1 MPSIVIGNPVASG
14 AQPLIVGNPFSGDS
28 HPITGLYLRLDR
40 SASGSVYVGIQQSG
54 LVTLNSGGMFLSGNT
69 SGFLDGMQIPPGQDY
84 FIPKGALNYYS
95 SGYWPVFVHH
105 DAECSGQ
112 ARLYYEWQF

>member
-1 MPSIVIGNPVASG
+1 MPSVIIGNPVASG
-14 AQPLIVGNPFSGDS
+14 AQQVIVGNPFSGNPK
-28 HPITGLYLRLDR
+28 PITGILFRLDR
-40 SASGSVYVGIQQSG
+40 SASGSVYLGIQQSG
-54 LVTLNSGGMFLSGNT
+54 LVNLNLGGMFLSGGE
-69 SGFLDGMQIPPGQDY
+69 SGFLDGMQLPPGQTY

-95 SGYWPVFVHH
+95 SGYWPVFARH